1 MFPPR
6 SLTFYHSQI
15 LQMPNP
21 KSRYSKV
28 KAILIK
34 KRSKPE
40 GKFKTKRTLMMI
52 NMGISMITMII
63 PTFAPI

>member
-21 KSRYSKV
+21 KSRYSK
-28 KAILIK
+28 L
-34 KRSKPE
+34 RL
-40 GKFKTKRTLMMI
+40 RTLERDQ
-52 NMGISMITMII
+52 NLKVSLKLREL
-63 PTFAPI
+63 